1 MREFSGEDIKIL
13 VSLQLYLCMLYLPS
27 NSSSSKLKGEGLWTV
42 NLRDNTRKDL
52 FLVWFRGKKHAI
64 MSAVYECTGVET
76 KDK

>member
-52 FLVWFRGKKHAI
+52 FFSLV
-64 MSAVYECTGVET
+64 
-76 KDK
+76 